1 MKSNQI
7 KVYIFIIIVLVFIFG
22 GFYLMKKSESL
33 KNEVNQTISEEK
45 DTDIRI
51 DKTKEYIYFTNLNV
65 IESELDIEYKDIVI
79 NFEDKENIQNEI
91 NTENKEFS
99 ESVKYD
105 ESNEKAIYNHLVSA
119 KFNKFDIFYYSNY
132 ISIVKNTYSF
142 DYENLVTFIQ
152 SKAYVFDKKTGKLYN
167 NDELLS
173 IFNINKD
180 DIKGVIT
187 TYLNDQNLITDNPI
201 NVDETINSLISI
213 GIKVWMLT
221 GDKFELYVDKLGRLV
236 VTILVKAEQSNYN
249 DVIVLS

>member
-201 NVDETINSLISI
+201 NVDETINNISNY
-213 GIKVWMLT
+213 
-221 GDKFELYVDKLGRLV
+221 ELYVDKLGRLV

>member
-91 NTENKEFS
+91 NIENKEFS

-201 NVDETINSLISI
+201 NVDETINNISNY
-213 GIKVWMLT
+213 
-221 GDKFELYVDKLGRLV
+221 ELYVDKLGRLV

>member
-1 MKSNQI
+1 MKTNQI
-7 KVYIFIIIVLVFIFG
+7 KVYFFIFVILVFIFG

-51 DKTKEYIYFTNLNV
+51 DETKEYIYFTNLNV

-201 NVDETINSLISI
+201 NVDETINNISNY
-213 GIKVWMLT
+213 
-221 GDKFELYVDKLGRLV
+221 ELYVDNLGRLV

>member
-51 DKTKEYIYFTNLNV
+51 DETKEYIYFTNLNV
-65 IESELDIEYKDIVI
+65 IESELDIEYKDIII

-152 SKAYVFDKKTGKLYN
+152 SKAYVFDKKTGKLFN

-201 NVDETINSLISI
+201 NVDETINNISNY
-213 GIKVWMLT
+213 
-221 GDKFELYVDKLGRLV
+221 ELYVDKLGRLV

>member
-201 NVDETINSLISI
+201 NVDETINNISNY
-213 GIKVWMLT
+213 
-221 GDKFELYVDKLGRLV
+221 ELYVDNLGRLV

>member
-51 DKTKEYIYFTNLNV
+51 DETKEYIYFTNLNV

-91 NTENKEFS
+91 NIENKEFS

-201 NVDETINSLISI
+201 NVDETINNISNY
-213 GIKVWMLT
+213 
-221 GDKFELYVDKLGRLV
+221 ELYVDNLGRLV

>member
-22 GFYLMKKSESL
+22 GFYLMKKSEWL

-51 DKTKEYIYFTNLNV
+51 DETKEYIYFTNLNV
-65 IESELDIEYKDIVI
+65 IESELDIEYKDIII

-201 NVDETINSLISI
+201 NVDETINNISNY
-213 GIKVWMLT
+213 
-221 GDKFELYVDKLGRLV
+221 ELYVDKLGRLV